1 MGEHR
6 GQRLQSPEDI
16 RRAVQRI
23 SNKIFREG
31 SEVENAGRLAQLYNV
46 FLKSW
51 ELDKLSDIEKRLT
64 AVEEAQRNEKR

>member
-6 GQRLQSPEDI
+6 GQRLQTPVDV